1 MKWTIGSKLF
11 TGFGVML
18 LLIGA
23 AGAVGWQST
32 MALSTR
38 SDDLFRRS
46 VRDTVHLAQAEDAL
60 WRLRYGFAQFLV
72 LTVLDDRRKIADDEP
87 KLYAIV
93 NDNVKAYRDGAV
105 APEERAALQEWDDWW
120 TKYTGARPRWF
131 ELMLAGKTQ
140 EAAEW
145 RAKTTTPYGAG
156 AVKSLANLIDLQRSV
171 ALKKHADETGRAR
184 ASATMLI
191 GVLTA
196 AALALGGA
204 ITWLITRSI
213 ARPLRGQTV
222 KVLTASQELAGVSEQ
237 LSSGA
242 QNQASSLE
250 ETAASLEE
258 MTGTVK
264 QNAEHTQQASRLA
277 LDACGVAGKGGQA
290 VAAAVEAMAAINTS
304 SQRIADIISTIDEI
318 AFQTN
323 LLALNAAVEAARA
336 GEQGRGFAVVA
347 AEVRNLAQRSA
358 AAAKEI
364 KVLIQDSAQKVSVGT
379 SLVNESGRVLDEVV
393 TSTKRVADLIAD
405 IAAAV
410 QEQAAGIDQVNRAV
424 IQMDQVTQSN
434 AAQAEELTS
443 TAQSLALQSEALQA
457 MVGRLGTLN
466 LEATAV
472 TVNGNGHRPAR
483 TAAAWRAAP
492 ARPVLRREPLVPAAA
507 RDGGGVNDGFEEF

>member
-250 ETAASLEE
+250 ETAASLHQ
-258 MTGTVK
+258 MT
-264 QNAEHTQQASRLA
+264 E
-277 LDACGVAGKGGQA
+277 LDY
-290 VAAAVEAMAAINTS
+290 
-304 SQRIADIISTIDEI
+304 
-318 AFQTN
+318 
-323 LLALNAAVEAARA
+323 
-336 GEQGRGFAVVA
+336 
-347 AEVRNLAQRSA
+347 RSA
-358 AAAKEI
+358 
-364 KVLIQDSAQKVSVGT
+364 KVCCRSHSVLECDPRGALPH
-379 SLVNESGRVLDEVV
+379 SRV
-393 TSTKRVADLIAD
+393 
-405 IAAAV
+405 
-410 QEQAAGIDQVNRAV
+410 
-424 IQMDQVTQSN
+424 
-434 AAQAEELTS
+434 
-443 TAQSLALQSEALQA
+443 
-457 MVGRLGTLN
+457 
-466 LEATAV
+466 
-472 TVNGNGHRPAR
+472 HRPQNGTIPNNRVGAGNSDGCDDPR
-483 TAAAWRAAP
+483 CASAKPPTAT
-492 ARPVLRREPLVPAAA
+492 VLGAGRS
-507 RDGGGVNDGFEEF
+507 RDYDAIGG